1 MQPSEKNSSAFGL
14 LDRTVGIQPIDEVFQ
29 SLINTASCP
38 TVVTDAQFCVLTGNV
53 SGLQALKTSDAVGRT
68 VFDLLNEEQAEQVRL
83 AAHRACGGAPSGSFL
98 EQAAGSRFQHEWRV
112 MPLLGN
118 NREPVGFLLR
128 LDENSPVSQ
137 PETQL
142 ASLAMNLSSRVWA
155 EDELQ
160 RSNETVRALL
170 EATPLAVVAIDS
182 QEKIFRWNSAAE
194 RLFGWSK
201 SEVAG
206 RLLPLEQA
214 SLQGKRLRLFDIVK
228 RGETATIEAV
238 RRKKGGA
245 LSEVSLSASPL
256 HSPEGAVCGAIAV
269 ITDVSDG
276 KRMADQLRQAQKME
290 AVGRLAGGIAH
301 DFNNLLTVITGYNEM
316 LLTMVAQNTRAR
328 GYAMEVLQAAE
339 KASGL
344 TKQLLAFS
352 RRQVGHPTLIDV
364 NPIVVNMGNMLR
376 RLIGEDIELILALDK
391 APAPVRADPSQ
402 VEQIILNLVVNAR
415 DAMAGGGQIS
425 IETGVAEL
433 SSEYVQTHFDV
444 DPGRYVC
451 ISVTDTGQGMT
462 QKLQSHIFEP
472 FFTTKSIGHGTGLGL
487 STIYGIVKQN
497 NGSIWVYSE
506 PGKGSTFKIYL
517 PAADGA
523 PEETGVT
530 SGAILARGNET
541 ILLVEDEP
549 GLREMVE
556 ELLEEQG
563 YNVLAASNSY
573 EATQICTTHRGAVD
587 LLLTDVVMPKTN
599 GQELARSLSV
609 LRRRMRILF
618 MSGYPSET
626 IVRHGALGPGAAFLE
641 KPFTPDALAKK
652 VRAVL
657 DGPPVPVF

>member
-1 MQPSEKNSSAFGL
+1 MFSRSSKPPF
-14 LDRTVGIQPIDEVFQ
+14 R
-29 SLINTASCP
+29 
-38 TVVTDAQFCVLTGNV
+38 
-53 SGLQALKTSDAVGRT
+53 GR
-68 VFDLLNEEQAEQVRL
+68 D
-83 AAHRACGGAPSGSFL
+83 CGF
-98 EQAAGSRFQHEWRV
+98 
-112 MPLLGN
+112 
-118 NREPVGFLLR
+118 
-128 LDENSPVSQ
+128 
-137 PETQL
+137 
-142 ASLAMNLSSRVWA
+142 
-155 EDELQ
+155 
-160 RSNETVRALL
+160 
-170 EATPLAVVAIDS
+170 
-182 QEKIFRWNSAAE
+182 
-194 RLFGWSK
+194 
-201 SEVAG
+201 
-206 RLLPLEQA
+206 
-214 SLQGKRLRLFDIVK
+214 FDIVK
-228 RGETATIEAV
+228 RGEPATIEAT

-245 LSEVSLSASPL
+245 SSEVSLSAAPL

-316 LLTMVAQNTRAR
+316 LLTMVAQNARAR
-328 GYAMEVLQAAE
+328 GYAMEILQAAE

-364 NPIVVNMGNMLR
+364 NPIVTNMGNMLR

-391 APAPVRADPSQ
+391 APVPVRADPSQ

-415 DAMAGGGQIS
+415 DAMAVGGRIT

-433 SSEYVQTHFDV
+433 GSEYVQTHFDV

-472 FFTTKSIGHGTGLGL
+472 FFTTKGLGHGTGLGL

-506 PGKGSTFKIYL
+506 PCNGSTFKIYL

-523 PEETGVT
+523 PEEVGVT

-563 YNVLAASNSY
+563 YKVLAAANSY

-599 GQELARSLSV
+599 GQELARRLSV
-609 LRRRMRILF
+609 LRRRMRILY

-626 IVRHGALGPGAAFLE
+626 IVRHGSLGAGAAFLE
-641 KPFTPDALAKK
+641 KPFTPEALAKK

-657 DGPPVPVF
+657 DGPPIPVF